1 MNCDFL
7 NALWNGIMEYALQGI
22 NNFKDT
28 YWVKTKVTFSPTHT
42 HTHKKKILYMHIC
55 LFVLYSPQFGP
66 KIQSLHSK
74 IEFVVEQI

>member
-42 HTHKKKILYMHIC
+42 HTHTKNLVYAYLSVCALQPTIWAKNS
-55 LFVLYSPQFGP
+55 VTT
-66 KIQSLHSK
+66 
-74 IEFVVEQI
+74 